1 MGQMGQNL
9 DATQRQQ
16 LLDQLAVG
24 QYQDQRNQQ
33 QLDFDYEQY
42 QNEQAFPATYLDN
55 LNRGGQLGLGIANA
69 TASGA
74 GAGGQGGGQRNP
86 LAAMIGGGLSGFLA
100 TGNPW
105 GAAAGAG
112 LGLLG
117 VNDQNSFAG
126 LGKLMGDKPE
136 ETTTNPGANYQGGP
150 AGNSGGRGGGRVA
163 APNAV
168 NDLPSLSN
176 NVSFQAGGG
185 GGRKIGRPQT
195 GGPLLRF
202 PAQQKVISKNAS
214 PLAGKASGLGG
225 GFGGIAGGGGFGG
238 IAGAVNKAIAP
249 VANMAGGGGV
259 AKMSGNLFGQIQNAA
274 TTLGGQVAQPNQQ
287 QPPRATGLKFG
298 PLGGFGGFG
307 GFGMV

>member
-69 TASGA
+69 TATGA
-74 GAGGQGGGQRNP
+74 PAGGGGGGGSRNP

-112 LGLLG
+112 MGLLG
-117 VNDQNSFAG
+117 VNDNNSFAG
-126 LGKLMGDKPE
+126 LGKLLGDSPTE
-136 ETTTNPGANYQGGP
+136 RTATTTNPSTNYQGGP
-150 AGNSGGRGGGRVA
+150 SGSSGGRGGGRVA
-163 APNAV
+163 APSAV
-168 NDLPSLSN
+168 NGFPSLPNSAN
-176 NVSFQAGGG
+176 FQAGGGG
-185 GGRKIGRPQT
+185 GGRKIGQPQT
-195 GGPLLRF
+195 GGPLLRP
-202 PAQQKVISKNAS
+202 PAQVISQNVS
-214 PLAGKASGLGG
+214 PPLAGKASGLAGGLFGSGAG
-225 GFGGIAGGGGFGG
+225 GFGGAIS
-238 IAGAVNKAIAP
+238 GALN
-249 VANMAGGGGV
+249 
-259 AKMSGNLFGQIQNAA
+259 NA
-274 TTLGGQVAQPNQQ
+274 TQQAQPISSNKQFTL
-287 QPPRATGLKFG
+287 PNGNVVGTGLKLG